1 MSLVQNIIPSIEEL
15 EELEE
20 DLISDL
26 AMLAYCNP
34 DNDYIKLVKK
44 EMKKRKKIMNVLDG
58 FYELNESAKI
68 FCDAYEA
75 LERMIEE
82 NDFSD
87 AGEWHQALVCV
98 EPNNYCGM

>member
-15 EELEE
+15 ENLEGN
-20 DLISDL
+20 LIENL
-26 AMLAYCNP
+26 AMFAYCNP
-34 DNDYIKLVKK
+34 DDEYIKLVKK
-44 EMKKRKKIMNVLDG
+44 EMKKEKEIMSVLDG
-58 FYELNESAKI
+58 FYGLNESAKI

-75 LERMIEE
+75 LEQMIKE

-87 AGEWHQALVCV
+87 AGGWHQALVCE